1 MPRKSLRRSAG
12 SSEFIVDA
20 EEATILPPQG
30 RRRTTRSTTAKR
42 TAALAP
48 LPPPPSPREIHISLD
63 HGTVYTK
70 AAVRL
75 VWGHGDTRD
84 ITLQELEPITWPNND
99 TSILT
104 QVAVERSSPPSKLP
118 SRLLWGDEVTEAIRE
133 GKISEEDVERHFKPP
148 LFDSDVYPATKI
160 RQLLEE
166 FSTYK
171 GRPRFHQVLI
181 ERAEDPDAKEI
192 AHIYLYSDYTALAYT
207 HILKVI
213 AESHAT
219 LQWDPQEIET
229 QPDWSPPGNPI
240 IRVGLPLPV
249 ASTPDQIN
257 LIMASARAAGIP
269 NPYPEAE
276 PASALAYHLI
286 MSPVQETTGKPFL
299 IVDIGGGSVDLKVWT
314 VVSVYPLRVREA
326 DGGATEWCGGSFV
339 NKTAGEIVKN
349 KILSDPLIAEVVS
362 DSEEK
367 DMLLMVNQ
375 FQREVERQFESIK
388 RKFDGSQKAV
398 FDLRGLPNVPEY
410 GMIEDRF
417 TLDPD
422 DVKRAFDSSIAMI
435 TSMID
440 SVIARIASRARRGG
454 TTGQVDEILLVGG
467 GSQNPYLRSRLR
479 QRYDTNF
486 HGSMQYR
493 IPVSHPSSAATG
505 STTVSRGAL
514 LLAADKDV
522 VTERVVRRGYC
533 VGRHE
538 EVGKRRYPQQSHHMS
553 EQDGQKRVYV
563 SKFLIR
569 PDQIIPANRPFRE
582 SVRGW
587 RGLLMDSADEKG
599 RWEIT
604 ERLYFSDSVA
614 NDGLWLEKPG
624 LDVHEMPEPLL
635 FYITQK
641 DSKDFI
647 ATVTKTPDG
656 TEQWF
661 EIDYEVG
668 VTFDGHTMMFDII
681 VPRNGKFPE
690 DGGYG
695 PNPIRRQG
703 HYDCAGAFQLFNST

>member
-1 MPRKSLRRSAG
+1 MDP
-12 SSEFIVDA
+12 

-42 TAALAP
+42 TTAKRTTALAP
-48 LPPPPSPREIHISLD
+48 PPPPPSPREIHISLD

-75 VWGHGDTRD
+75 IWGHGDTKD
-84 ITLQELEPITWPNND
+84 ITLQELEPITWSNND

-104 QVAVERSSPPSKLP
+104 QVAVERASPPSKLP
-118 SRLLWGDEVTEAIRE
+118 PRLLWGDEVTEAILE
-133 GKISEEDVERHFKPP
+133 GRISGEDVERHFKPP
-148 LFDSDVYPATKI
+148 LFDSDVYPATKV
-160 RQLLEE
+160 RQLLKE

-171 GRPRFHQVLI
+171 GRTRFHQVLI
-181 ERAEDPDAKEI
+181 ERGEDLDAKEI
-192 AHIYLYSDYTALAYT
+192 EHIYLYSDYTALAYT

-229 QPDWSPPGNPI
+229 QLDWSPPGNPT

-257 LIMASARAAGIP
+257 LIMAAARAAGIP

-286 MSPVQETTGKPFL
+286 MSPVQETLGKTFL

-314 VVSVYPLRVREA
+314 VVSVKPLRVREA
-326 DGGATEWCGGSFV
+326 DGGATKWCGGSSV
-339 NKTAGEIVKN
+339 NKRAGEIVKD
-349 KILSDPLIAEVVS
+349 KILSDPLIAQAVS

-375 FQREVERQFESIK
+375 FQCEVERQFESIK
-388 RKFDGSQKAV
+388 RKFD
-398 FDLRGLPNVPEY
+398 EY

-417 TLDPD
+417 TLNPD
-422 DVKRAFDSSIAMI
+422 DVKRAFDSSIGMI

-440 SVIARIASRARRGG
+440 SVLARIASRSRRGG

-479 QRYDTNF
+479 QQYDTNF
-486 HGSMQYR
+486 HGSTQYR

-514 LLAADKDV
+514 LLAADKDM

-538 EVGKRRYPQQSHHMS
+538 ELGKRRYPQQSLHMS

-569 PDQIIPANRPFRE
+569 PQQIIPANRPFRE

-587 RGLLMDSADEKG
+587 RGLLMDSADENG

-614 NDGLWLEKPG
+614 NDGLWLDKPN
-624 LDVHEMPEPLL
+624 LDIHEMPEPLL
-635 FYITQK
+635 FYITQN
-641 DSKDFI
+641 DSNDFI

-668 VTFDGHTMMFDII
+668 VTFEGHTMMFDII

-690 DGGYG
+690 DGRYG